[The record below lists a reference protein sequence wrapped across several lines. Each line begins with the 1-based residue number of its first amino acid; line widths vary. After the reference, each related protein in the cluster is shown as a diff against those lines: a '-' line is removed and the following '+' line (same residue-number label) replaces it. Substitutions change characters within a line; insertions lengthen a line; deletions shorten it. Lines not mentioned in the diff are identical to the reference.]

1 MFRKASIDLADS
13 KNGFSHTSEMIMTN
27 SKKEVNTT
35 SSDQSDNGL
44 DSQNGSM
51 TNKDLAESLNRF
63 KSGDVLAS
71 SLSQVLSFI
80 DCEESKEAKRYFSE
94 RDHLNNS
101 SSNREVYSKFK
112 ADRSVRDFHYTVHQ
126 FISQ

>member
-13 KNGFSHTSEMIMTN
+13 KNGFSHTSEVIMTN

-51 TNKDLAESLNRF
+51 TNKVLAGGSLNRF

-101 SSNREVYSKFK
+101 
-112 ADRSVRDFHYTVHQ
+112 
-126 FISQ
+126 

>member
-13 KNGFSHTSEMIMTN
+13 KNGFSHTSEVIMTN

-51 TNKDLAESLNRF
+51 TNKVLAGSLNRF

-80 DCEESKEAKRYFSE
+80 DCEESKDAKRYFSE

-101 SSNREVYSKFK
+101 
-112 ADRSVRDFHYTVHQ
+112 
-126 FISQ
+126 